1 MESTISHYRLIRQ
14 IGSGGMGVVYE
25 AEDLSL
31 GRHVALKFLP
41 ETVIGDEPIERFRR
55 EARTAS
61 SLNHPAICTVYETGF
76 DQGRHFLSM
85 ELLEGEPLSQRL
97 TRGPFELRPLI
108 EFALHISAGLSAAH
122 RKNIIHR
129 DLKPSNL
136 FLTSYGQAK
145 ILDFGL
151 AKLIDDAHMRP
162 DAETVAAPLTQANAA
177 VGTLEYMSPEQARG
191 SQLDARTDIF
201 SLGGVFYEMVTGRR
215 PFFGATQGLLY
226 DAILNTDPVHPRTL
240 NGSIPA
246 RLEEIILAMLE
257 KDPDLRMQ
265 SADAVQTDFRRLQR
279 DVDQGRAGVAP
290 APDSSPAAARPR
302 ASSSGARST
311 SRVTSSRTT
320 GRVARPRRRAIAV
333 LPFANDT
340 GSPELEYLS
349 DGLTEVLINNLSGI
363 PELKTVPRAVA
374 FHFKGRAF
382 NPAEIIRD
390 LRVQTVVVGRL
401 SRRAARLSVGVELL
415 DLTSVE
421 QIWGQQYSV
430 DEQEIVGLDN
440 TIAGDI
446 TTALRLNLTSDITR
460 RISRRQTTNARA
472 FELYLK
478 GRHAYARFLLPD
490 QVFQAIEYAR
500 QAIELDPAF
509 AAAWALSADAYAI
522 CGYFRYRS
530 PEDVFPKAKAAALRA
545 LELDPALGEPHAT
558 LGLIY
563 YVYEWD
569 WNRAEQAFQRAALAQ
584 AEGLGGGT
592 SHAFLMLTLGRF
604 DQAMELCERA
614 LKVDPLSA
622 PVALAAAWIYLQIGE
637 IDKAQ
642 RQGKN
647 AQELDPNIYNNL
659 EFPPIDIL
667 IDLRQGRGMEA
678 MMKYQAFLVE
688 AKLDPTKSAMPYLM
702 AHAGLK
708 DQVRGIFQ
716 MADLSAADPVKLAV
730 VYALLEDYDQAF
742 ACLDR
747 GIEGRY
753 RAMLE
758 VAVTPE
764 FTSMRTDPRFTSILQ
779 RMKLPV

>member
-1 MESTISHYRLIRQ
+1 MESLESIISHYRLVRQ

-41 ETVIGDEPIERFRR
+41 ETVTGDEPIERFRR

-76 DQGRHFLSM
+76 DQGRHYLSM

-108 EFALHISAGLSAAH
+108 EFALHITAGLSAAH
-122 RKNIIHR
+122 RKNIVHR

-151 AKLIDDAHMRP
+151 AKLIDEAHVRP
-162 DAETVAAPLTQANAA
+162 DAETAAAPLTQANVA

-191 SQLDARTDIF
+191 GQLDARTDIF
-201 SLGGVFYEMVTGRR
+201 SLGEVLYEMATGRR
-215 PFFGATQGLLY
+215 PFFGSTQGLLY
-226 DAILNTDPVHPRTL
+226 DAILNSDPVPPRTL
-240 NGSIPA
+240 NAAIPA

-257 KDPDLRMQ
+257 KDPDLRLQ
-265 SADAVQTDFRRLQR
+265 SSDAVQTDFRRLQR
-279 DVDQGRAGVAP
+279 DLEQGHAGIAQGSDSNSVAAESRTP
-290 APDSSPAAARPR
+290 
-302 ASSSGARST
+302 SSGARSG
-311 SRVTSSRTT
+311 SRAT

-333 LPFANDT
+333 LPFANESGT
-340 GSPELEYLS
+340 PELDYLS

-374 FHFKGRAF
+374 FHLKGRPF
-382 NPAEIIRD
+382 DPAEIIRD
-390 LRVQTVVVGRL
+390 LRVHTVVVGRL

-415 DLTSVE
+415 DLTTVE
-421 QIWGQQYSV
+421 QIWGQQYAV
-430 DEQEIVGLDN
+430 NEQEIVGLDN

-446 TTALRLNLTSDITR
+446 TNALRLKLTSDVTKR
-460 RISRRQTTNARA
+460 LSRRQTTNARA

-478 GRHAYARFLLPD
+478 GRHAYARFFLPD

-545 LELDPALGEPHAT
+545 LELEPTLGEPHAT

-563 YVYEWD
+563 YTYEWD
-569 WNRAEQAFQRAALAQ
+569 WNRAEQAFRKAAQRQ

-592 SHAFLMLTLGRF
+592 SHAFLMLTLGHF

-622 PVALAAAWIYLQIGE
+622 PVALAAAWIYLQVGE
-637 IDKAQ
+637 IEKAR

-647 AQELDPNIYNNL
+647 AQELDPNIYHNL

-667 IDLRQGRGMEA
+667 IDLRQGCGMEA

-688 AKLDPTKSAMPYLM
+688 AKLDPTKSALPYLM

-708 DQVRGIFQ
+708 DQVRGILQ
-716 MADLSAADPVKLAV
+716 MADLSAADPVKLGV
-730 VYALLEDYDQAF
+730 VYAVLEDYDQAF
-742 ACLDR
+742 AYLER

-758 VAVTPE
+758 IAVTPE
-764 FTSMRTDPRFTSILQ
+764 FAPMRTDPRFTSILQ
-779 RMKLPV
+779 RMKLPI